1 MRALLLIFALL
12 WPVTALAQ
20 EDDKGTLTR
29 MLQDALSGAGR
40 EVVIDGFQGAL
51 SAQAT
56 LSQMTISDDT
66 GVWLTLKDATLDW
79 NRAALLRGRIEINR
93 LSAAEIYLPRLPAS
107 EPSAPSPEA
116 TPFAL
121 PDLPVSVNIGTLQ
134 IDKITLGKDV
144 LGHPLEARLAGSVA
158 LADGQGTTR
167 LQILRTDDVS
177 GEISL
182 LGGFANETRNLDI
195 NLKVTEAQDGLIA
208 NLANLP
214 GKPSLSLSIEGS
226 GPIQTIETRIALD
239 TDGQPRLQGTVA
251 TQVDEETGISALYVD
266 IGGDLTPL
274 FAPDYRAFFG
284 QNISLTS
291 VLRQIPDG
299 STRLDQLL
307 LTSRALTLSGDL
319 VLAPNRLPQ
328 RFALDIALA
337 DPEAESIL
345 LPLPGARTSLG
356 SANLK
361 ARYDAERG
369 NTWTLS
375 GDILNLVQPDL
386 TIGQT
391 VLAGQ
396 GVIAPDAPK
405 SITAA
410 FSANAT
416 GITATDP
423 ANDAVAAAIGDT
435 ALFTLRSQWREG
447 GPLEIERLGV
457 ETADS
462 ALRAK
467 ATIKGPATNPTI
479 NTSILANISDLAGLR
494 PIAQRALSGQINA
507 DVNGTLMPL
516 AGSFDL
522 AAQVTGS
529 NLKLDH
535 PQADAL
541 LEGTSRISVS
551 VKRDDT
557 GVSIPEL
564 SVLSDAVSATGTA
577 LLRTGQSR
585 YDLSVELDELARI
598 VPDISGPVSLTSA
611 GIETDLGW
619 DATLEATGPG
629 ATRLSATA
637 TTRQSLINAR
647 IDAVTQALSD
657 LFPDLKG
664 NSALQAEVSQIDD
677 GWRFQTSGTGPAGTS
692 LESSGTLSADFAT
705 GALVA
710 KGDFPL
716 AALNRML
723 KPTAIQG
730 TAAFDLALDGAL
742 SPENLRGT
750 IRTGSTRLSLPDVQM
765 ALNNVRAQITLANGN
780 ADLSVDG
787 DVAAGG
793 AISVRGNTTLTAPFI
808 GNISTS
814 LQSVRVKYE
823 ALAETIL
830 NGEVTLSGPLT
841 GGALIAGDIL
851 LDPTEIRVSTTSG
864 SGSAGTAI
872 THIGEPASVRRT
884 RDRAGVIATASGGTP
899 TPFDL
904 NLAISAPNRFFVR
917 GLGLDSEFG
926 GALTLTGTTAAP
938 IASGEFELL
947 RGRLDFL
954 ARRFDLTE
962 GLVTLA
968 GGFTPDIR
976 LVASTE
982 SADATFDIILEGSA
996 DAPEIS
1002 ITSSPEMAEDEALAQ
1017 LLFGSSASEISP
1029 LQAARLANA
1038 VASLSGGG
1046 GGNLFGGLRNSVG
1059 IDDLDVSTD
1068 ADGQTEVTA
1077 GKYINDNIY
1086 SEIGID
1092 GEGNS
1097 SISLNLDVTRNLT
1110 VKGQVGADAN
1120 TGIGLFYQKDY

>member
-29 MLQDALSGAGR
+29 MLQDTLSGAGR

-116 TPFAL
+116 TPFSL
-121 PDLPVSVNIGTLQ
+121 PELPVSVNIGTLQ

-144 LGHPLEARLAGSVA
+144 LGHPLEARLTGSVA

-167 LQILRTDDVS
+167 LQVLRTDDVS

-182 LGGFANETRNLDI
+182 LGGFANDTRNLDI

-214 GKPSLSLSIEGS
+214 GKPSLRLSIEGS
-226 GPIQTIETRIALD
+226 GPIQTIETRIALA

-251 TQVDEETGISALYVD
+251 TQVDEETGISALHVD
-266 IGGDLTPL
+266 IGGDLAPL

-307 LTSRALTLSGDL
+307 LTSRALNLSGDL
-319 VLAPNRLPQ
+319 VLAPDRLPQ

-375 GDILNLVQPDL
+375 GDVLNLVQPDL

-396 GVIAPDAPK
+396 GVITPDTPK
-405 SITAA
+405 SVTAA

-416 GITATDP
+416 GITPTDP
-423 ANDAVAAAIGDT
+423 DNDAVATAIGDT

-447 GPLEIERLGV
+447 SPLEIERLGV
-457 ETADS
+457 ETAES
-462 ALRAK
+462 SLRAR
-467 ATIKGPATNPTI
+467 ATVKGPATNPTI
-479 NTSILANISDLAGLR
+479 DTSILANISDLAGLR
-494 PIAQRALSGQINA
+494 PIAQRALSGQISAN
-507 DVNGTLMPL
+507 VNGTLMPV

-522 AAQVTGS
+522 AAQVTGT

-551 VKRDDT
+551 AKRDET
-557 GVSIPEL
+557 GVSIPDL
-564 SVLSDAVSATGTA
+564 SILSDAVNAKGNA
-577 LLRTGQSR
+577 LLQTGRSR
-585 YDLSVELDELARI
+585 YKISVSLDELARI

-647 IDAVTQALSD
+647 IDAVTQALSN

-664 NSALQAEVSQIDD
+664 NSALQAEVSQTAD
-677 GWRFQTSGTGPAGTS
+677 GWRYQTSGTGPAGTS
-692 LESSGTLSADFAT
+692 LESSGAFSSDFAT

-742 SPENLRGT
+742 SPENLSGT
-750 IRTGSTRLSLPDVQM
+750 VRTNGARLSLPDLQM
-765 ALNNVRAQITLANGN
+765 ALNNVRSQITLANGA
-780 ADLSVDG
+780 ADLSIDG
-787 DVAAGG
+787 NVAAGG
-793 AISVRGNTTLTAPFI
+793 AISVRGNTTLSAPFNS
-808 GNISTS
+808 NISTS
-814 LQSVRVKYE
+814 LQAVRVKYE

-841 GGALIAGDIL
+841 GGALITGDIL

-864 SGSAGTAI
+864 SGSAGTEI

-884 RDRAGVIATASGGTP
+884 RDRAGVVTTASGGAS

-926 GALTLTGTTAAP
+926 GALTLTGTTANP

-947 RGRLDFL
+947 RGRLNFL

-968 GGFTPDIR
+968 GSFTPDIR

-982 SADATFDIILEGSA
+982 SADATFNIILEGSA

-1038 VASLSGGG
+1038 VASMSGGG

-1068 ADGQTEVTA
+1068 ANGQTEVTA

-1097 SISLNLDVTRNLT
+1097 SISLNLDVSRSLT

-1120 TGIGLFYQKDY
+1120 TGIGLFFQKDY

>member
-40 EVVIDGFQGAL
+40 EVVIDGFKGAL

-121 PDLPVSVNIGTLQ
+121 PELPVSVNIGTLQ

-144 LGHPLEARLAGSVA
+144 LGHPLEARLTGSVA

-182 LGGFANETRNLDI
+182 LGGFANDTRNLDI

-214 GKPSLSLSIEGS
+214 GKPSLNLSVEGS
-226 GPIQTIETRIALD
+226 GPVQTIETRIALA

-251 TQVDEETGISALYVD
+251 TQVDKETGISALHVD
-266 IGGDLTPL
+266 IGGDLAPL

-307 LTSRALTLSGDL
+307 LTSRALNLSGDL
-319 VLAPNRLPQ
+319 VLAPDRLPQ

-337 DPEAESIL
+337 DPTAESIL
-345 LPLPGARTSLG
+345 LPLPGVRTSLG

-361 ARYDAERG
+361 ARFDAARG

-375 GDILNLVQPDL
+375 GDIQNLVQPDL

-396 GVIAPDAPK
+396 GVIAPNTPK
-405 SITAA
+405 SVSAA
-410 FSANAT
+410 ISAYAT

-423 ANDAVAAAIGDT
+423 ANDTVAAAIGDT

-457 ETADS
+457 ETSDS
-462 ALRAK
+462 TLRAK
-467 ATIKGPATNPTI
+467 ATIKGPSTNPTI
-479 NTSILANISDLAGLR
+479 DTSVLANISDLAGLR
-494 PIAQRALSGQINA
+494 PIAQRALSGQISAN
-507 DVNGTLMPL
+507 VNGTLMPV

-522 AAQVTGS
+522 VAQMTGS

-535 PQADAL
+535 PHADAL

-551 VKRDDT
+551 AKRDET

-564 SVLSDAVSATGTA
+564 DVQSDAVKVTGNA

-585 YDLSVELDELARI
+585 YEISLALDELARI
-598 VPDISGPVSLTSA
+598 LPEISGPVSLTSA
-611 GIETDLGW
+611 GTETDLGW
-619 DATLEATGPG
+619 DATLEATGPR

-647 IDAVTQALSD
+647 IAAVTQGLSD
-657 LFPDLKG
+657 LFPDLTG
-664 NSALQAEVSQIDD
+664 NSALQADISQTAE

-692 LESSGTLSADFAT
+692 LESSGTLSEDFAT

-710 KGDFPL
+710 SGDFPL
-716 AALNRML
+716 AALNRTL
-723 KPTAIQG
+723 KPNAIQG

-750 IRTGSTRLSLPDVQM
+750 VRTNGARLSLPDIQM
-765 ALNNVRAQITLANGN
+765 ALNNLRAQITLAHGT

-793 AISVRGNTTLTAPFI
+793 AISVRGNTTLFAPFN

-814 LQSVRVKYE
+814 LQAVRVKFE
-823 ALAETIL
+823 TLAETIL

-851 LDPTEIRVSTTSG
+851 LDPTEIRVSTTGG

-884 RDRAGVIATASGGTP
+884 RDRAGVIASSSGGTSR
-899 TPFDL
+899 PFDL
-904 NLAISAPNRFFVR
+904 NLTISAPNRFFVR

-926 GALTLTGTTAAP
+926 GAITLTGTTANP

-947 RGRLDFL
+947 RGRLNFL

-962 GLVTLA
+962 GLVSLA
-968 GGFTPDIR
+968 GSFIPDIR

-982 SADATFDIILEGSA
+982 TEDATFDIILEGGA

-1002 ITSSPEMAEDEALAQ
+1002 VISSPEMTEDEALAR

-1038 VASLSGGG
+1038 VAGLSGGG

-1068 ADGQTEVTA
+1068 ANGQTELTA
-1077 GKYINDNIY
+1077 GKYINDNVY

-1110 VKGQVGADAN
+1110 VRGQVGAEAN
-1120 TGIGLFYQKDY
+1120 TGIGLFFQKDY